1 MSNLP
6 EHLFWAI
13 EDSAERSMGAIYRR
27 KIRSLARVFSIP
39 VTFLNSFNPPNLI
52 DSLRLSRKELDEL
65 HDAREQSTHEQ
76 LKALKTDFSS
86 KHVFSDYQIITE
98 KPFFKAAINCV
109 KQKPNAWLMTQSSMK
124 LGIPNIV
131 WQFIRYSTAPVYVAK
146 EKVWNQPLNIL
157 AAIDPTHENDKTA
170 ALERKILSTAT
181 DIAELCKAQLHVL
194 HCYSVLLFS
203 TEYHIHQRLE
213 NIHRDKFFETIDAY
227 DIKPNHTHLL
237 TGEPEEAIENLC
249 QTLDIDLVIMG
260 AVSRTNLERVFIG
273 STSEKVVP
281 AVDSDIL
288 LIKP

>member
-1 MSNLP
+1 M
-6 EHLFWAI
+6 
-13 EDSAERSMGAIYRR
+13 DAIYRR
-27 KIRSLARVFSIP
+27 KVRSLARVFSIP
-39 VTFLNSFNPPNLI
+39 VSILNAFNPPSLI
-52 DSLRLSRKELDEL
+52 DSLWLSKTDQDEL
-65 HDAREQSTHEQ
+65 RSTREQNTHQQ
-76 LKALKTDFSS
+76 LETLKTDFSS
-86 KHVFSDYQIITE
+86 NHVISDYQIITE

-131 WQFIRYSTAPVYVAK
+131 WQFIRYSTTPLYVAK
-146 EKVWNQPLNIL
+146 EKEWNQPLNIL

-170 ALERKILSTAT
+170 ALERNILSTAT
-181 DIAELCKAQLHVL
+181 DIAELCKGQLHVL

-213 NIHRDKFFETIDAY
+213 NIHRDKFFETIDAF

-237 TGEPEEAIENLC
+237 TGEPEDVIENLC
-249 QTLDIDLVIMG
+249 RTLDIDLVIMG

-273 STSEKVVP
+273 STAEKVVP